1 MLKYFFLFLLLI
13 FVLLPL
19 SLFYAV
25 SDNAP
30 VVVQAD
36 SLDAAGAM
44 RAKKLVS
51 TSLAAI
57 RSDQEEAM
65 LEASADDF
73 NGIIALVTRGYR
85 KLTGRVNI
93 SPLGMEAAFSL
104 YVPKNP
110 FGNYINL
117 RIGLAPSSSG
127 LKVDHVE
134 LGSLS
139 LPGNSSLK
147 IAEWLSNLL
156 LGDRQGSYLINS
168 VRSVEFDRDIIR
180 VRVQP
185 IPDLERRLSVLR
197 GRVKLVRDDLALL
210 GDPQTIRMYYAT
222 LCALT
227 LEKQAQTAVPFSL
240 YIDKAFQLAARR
252 SHTVEQAKIE
262 NQAALLAL
270 ALHLGSNRF
279 ETIIGKIRTDET
291 LGCFDNP
298 HNVRLAGRNDLRQHF
313 IVSAALQLLSDSGL
327 GNAVGEFKELLDSI
341 RGGSGFSFVDLAADR
356 AGIRFAEMALDQQGD
371 SLLLQQRLLLVPLE
385 SLYFPDL
392 SGLYENIAQLEFEAL
407 YGDIYSKA
415 YLAVVA
421 DIDKRIAALP
431 LYQD

>member
-1 MLKYFFLFLLLI
+1 MLKSFLLFILLAFI
-13 FVLLPL
+13 LLPL
-19 SLFYAV
+19 SLFYVV
-25 SDNAP
+25 SDQSP

-36 SLDAAGAM
+36 NLDAAGAM
-44 RAKKLVS
+44 RAKKLVK

-57 RSDQEEAM
+57 RSDQEEVV

-73 NGIIALVTRGYR
+73 NGVIALATRGYR
-85 KLTGRVNI
+85 KFTGRVNI
-93 SPLGMEAAFSL
+93 TNLGMESAFSL
-104 YVPKNP
+104 YVPGNP
-110 FGNYINL
+110 FGKYFNF
-117 RIGLAPSSSG
+117 RIGLVPSSSG

-147 IAEWLSNLL
+147 ITEWLMNLL

-168 VRSVEFDRDIIR
+168 VRSVEFENDLIR
-180 VRVQP
+180 VRVRP
-185 IPDLERRLSVLR
+185 IPDLKRRLSRLR

-210 GDPQTIRMYYAT
+210 GNPEIIRLYYT
-222 LCALT
+222 RLCEVT
-227 LEKQAQTAVPFSL
+227 LEQQMQPTVAFSL
-240 YIDKAFQLAARR
+240 YIDKAFQLAASR
-252 SHTVEQAKIE
+252 SRTALQAKTE
-262 NQAALLAL
+262 NQAAMLAL
-270 ALHLGSNRF
+270 VLHLGSNRF
-279 ETIIGKIRTDET
+279 ETIIGKIRTGELLT
-291 LGCFDNP
+291 CRDNP
-298 HNVRLAGRNDLRQHF
+298 GNVKLAGRSDLRQHF

-371 SLLLQQRLLLVPLE
+371 SLRFQQRIQLVPLE

-392 SGLYENIAQLEFEAL
+392 SGLYENIPQKEFEAL

-421 DIDKRIAALP
+421 DIDKRVADLP
-431 LYQD
+431 LYQ